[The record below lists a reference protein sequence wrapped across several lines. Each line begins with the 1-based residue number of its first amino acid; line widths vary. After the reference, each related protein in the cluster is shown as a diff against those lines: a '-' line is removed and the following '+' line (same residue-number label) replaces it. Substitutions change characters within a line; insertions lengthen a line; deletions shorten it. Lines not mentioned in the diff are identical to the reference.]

1 MQNKVVRFVLELG
14 PRTHVGQ
21 EQRNELGLLSV
32 KDRVAQLKLNRV
44 FKIYHGLSP
53 DYLNVDINRIRPTSL
68 HNYSTRDSP
77 YNFTVPRIK
86 GQANNTFF
94 YSGIQH
100 WNSLP
105 NAVQQRNEF
114 SRFKKATKNICLI
127 RP

>member
-32 KDRVAQLKLNRV
+32 KDRVAQLKLNQV

-53 DYLNVDINRIRPTSL
+53 DYLNVNFNRITSL
-68 HNYSTRDSP
+68 HKYSTRGSP
-77 YNFTVPRIK
+77 YNFIVPRIQ

-94 YSGIQH
+94 TVEYSTGTLCQTPL
-100 WNSLP
+100 N
-105 NAVQQRNEF
+105 
-114 SRFKKATKNICLI
+114 K
-127 RP
+127 